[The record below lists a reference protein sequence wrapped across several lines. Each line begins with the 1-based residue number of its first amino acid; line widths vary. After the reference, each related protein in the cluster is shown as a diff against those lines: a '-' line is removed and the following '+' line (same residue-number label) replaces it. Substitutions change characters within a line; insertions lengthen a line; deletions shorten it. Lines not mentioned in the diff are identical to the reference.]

1 MCELVV
7 AQELKMTLNELR
19 ERMVPEELYLW
30 VAFLELRRDKEAE
43 AMKKA
48 QRRRR

>member
-1 MCELVV
+1 
-7 AQELKMTLNELR
+7 MTLNELR

-30 VAFLELRRDKEAE
+30 IAYLELRRDKEAE
-43 AMKKA
+43 AMKKS